1 MNKEESLAFLQ
12 SCIDKVKNATEKDV
26 QFYKE
31 VYNRK
36 DTLSDIKKWKRSLDI
51 FPSEWVG
58 TDHEKELGKELEIND
73 YAKVIVDSQF
83 QDKKE
88 NGEEYPRLL
97 GMIGIVNEIDTADE
111 WSYQLQFENEVTNWF
126 KRYALEKVK

>member
-36 DTLSDIKKWKRSLDI
+36 DTLSDIKS
-51 FPSEWVG
+51 
-58 TDHEKELGKELEIND
+58 GKD
-73 YAKVIVDSQF
+73 F
-83 QDKKE
+83 
-88 NGEEYPRLL
+88 
-97 GMIGIVNEIDTADE
+97 
-111 WSYQLQFENEVTNWF
+111 
-126 KRYALEKVK
+126 

>member
-1 MNKEESLAFLQ
+1 MKAVFQWRIDSMNKEESLAFLQ

-51 FPSEWVG
+51 FS
-58 TDHEKELGKELEIND
+58 
-73 YAKVIVDSQF
+73 
-83 QDKKE
+83 
-88 NGEEYPRLL
+88 
-97 GMIGIVNEIDTADE
+97 
-111 WSYQLQFENEVTNWF
+111 
-126 KRYALEKVK
+126 